1 MPESH
6 REKRRRRR
14 VRTRRTAWIDVGGDS
29 TPVRCV
35 LWDLSEGGARLAPA
49 QASKLPDIF
58 TLILDKTTAHRCS
71 VVWRKGPLVGVR
83 FLFSAEDEQAAAAK
97 PAAAEPR
104 RELSPELSR
113 SLAMHGSGDA
123 ALAAGPSVSFFAAGF
138 VLLLLGLTALFYFA
152 GQQSELGSP
161 WALNVC
167 HEADSLCRHPEFP
180 GGASVL
186 MALVYFAAR
195 GMEL

>member
-14 VRTRRTAWIDVGGDS
+14 VRTRRAAWIDVGGNAEPS
-29 TPVRCV
+29 RCV
-35 LWDLSEGGARLAPA
+35 LWDVSESGARLAPA
-49 QASKLPDIF
+49 FANKLPDTF
-58 TLILDKTTAHRCS
+58 TLILDKTTAHRCG

-83 FLFSAEDEQAAAAK
+83 YLHGVEDEASFAK
-97 PAAAEPR
+97 PTATEPP
-104 RELSPELSR
+104 RELSPELR
-113 SLAMHGSGDA
+113 RALAGHGATAA
-123 ALAAGPSVSFFAAGF
+123 ALPAGPSVSFFAAGF
-138 VLLLLGLTALFYFA
+138 VLMLIGLTVLFYFA

-167 HEADSLCRHPEFP
+167 QDAASLCRHPEFP